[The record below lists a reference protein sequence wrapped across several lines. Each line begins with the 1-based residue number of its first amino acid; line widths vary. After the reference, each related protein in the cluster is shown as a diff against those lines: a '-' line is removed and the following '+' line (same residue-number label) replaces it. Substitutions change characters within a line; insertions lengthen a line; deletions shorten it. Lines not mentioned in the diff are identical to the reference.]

1 MKLKSPTLIALDMDN
16 TLYEYQHAHEAGMNQ
31 VADALFSRLGIRR
44 GDWEEHFNW
53 SRDDVKRRLGNNA
66 SSHSRLLYF
75 KSMLERLGVGGH
87 FDLALQL
94 ENTYWQ
100 FFLRAMQPAPG
111 AKEFLEVC
119 RANGL
124 PVVLITDLTLQIQL
138 RKILQLNLLNFIHSV
153 IASEEVGG
161 DKPNPSFMN
170 YARENLGL
178 VTSDTWVVGDD
189 LAKDKLFAQAIQAE
203 FFHVSADGESKY
215 SFGHLVRFLSKK
227 TNE

>member
-1 MKLKSPTLIALDMDN
+1 MKLKSPALIALDMDN
-16 TLYEYQHAHEAGMNQ
+16 TLYEYQHAHEAGMKQ

-44 GDWEEHFNW
+44 GDWENHFNW

-119 RANGL
+119 RARGL

-138 RKILQLNLLNFIHSV
+138 RKILQLNFLNYIHGV
-153 IASEEVGG
+153 ITSEEVGG
-161 DKPNPSFMN
+161 DKPNPSFIH

-189 LAKDKLFAQAIQAE
+189 LVKDKSFAQEIQAE
-203 FFHVSADGESKY
+203 FFHVSADGNSKY
-215 SFGHLVRFLSKK
+215 SFDHLVRFLSK
-227 TNE
+227 